1 MNAGAPVNGSTT
13 WVRLGVAFRSVLSLR
28 LLGLAMALALMPAAR
43 LDAGLVLTAATIAV
57 LSTAAV
63 LAWRPVLTW
72 LVRWPVLCCADAVP
86 AAAVLVQGGVF
97 GAFFLFTVSTSAIA
111 GVLYSWRPVLVVCVT
126 QIALSYAAVALG
138 EPVTGRPDTAILLS
152 GFYPVAACAGVCLR
166 RLLDQYADAEAALRN
181 ARTAAAAAEE
191 RTRLAREMHDSLAKT
206 LHGITMSAT
215 ALPTWIRRSPDRAE
229 HTARDIVAALQV
241 ATREARGLIADLR
254 DEACTLPLD
263 VAVRRI
269 TAEWSAHHRIPVR
282 FDVVPGTPGDHDVP
296 LMVRY
301 EVISIM
307 REALANVA
315 RHAGARR
322 VDVRLARAAEG
333 VELAVRDDG
342 RGFAVPSGEG
352 LRLYTRDGH
361 YGLVGMEE
369 RARQVGGRLTVDSRP
384 GAGTTIVVTVP
395 SLPSPAAAA
404 PPPERRAS

>member
-1 MNAGAPVNGSTT
+1 MNGSTT
-13 WVRLGVAFRSVLSLR
+13 WVRLGVAFRLLLSLR
-28 LLGLAMALALMPAAR
+28 LLGLAMAVALTPAAR
-43 LDAGLVLTAATIAV
+43 LDAGLALTAAGLAL
-57 LSTAAV
+57 LSTAAIF
-63 LAWRPVLTW
+63 AWRPVLAW
-72 LVRWPVLCCADAVP
+72 LVRWPALCCLDALL
-86 AAAVLVQGGVF
+86 AAAVLVQSGVF
-97 GAFFLFTVSTSAIA
+97 GAAFVFTVSTSAIA

-126 QIALSYAAVALG
+126 QIVLSYAAVALG

-191 RTRLAREMHDSLAKT
+191 RNRLAREMHDSLAKT

-263 VAVRRI
+263 VGVQRTA
-269 TAEWSAHHRIPVR
+269 AEWSASHGIPIR
-282 FDVVPGTPGDHDVP
+282 LDIAPGPPGDHDVP

-307 REALANVA
+307 KEALTNVA
-315 RHAGARR
+315 RHSGASQ
-322 VDVRLARAAEG
+322 VDVHLACRAAG
-333 VELAVRDDG
+333 IELVVRDDG
-342 RGFAVPSGEG
+342 RGFAAPAGER
-352 LRLYTRDGH
+352 LRLFAREGH

-384 GAGTTIVVTVP
+384 GAGTSIVITVP
-395 SLPSPAAAA
+395 SVPSSVAET

>member
-1 MNAGAPVNGSTT
+1 MNGSTT
-13 WVRLGVAFRSVLSLR
+13 WVRLGVAFRLLLSLR
-28 LLGLAMALALMPAAR
+28 LLGLAMAVALTPAAR
-43 LDAGLVLTAATIAV
+43 LDAGLALTAAGLAL
-57 LSTAAV
+57 LSTAAIFVWRRV
-63 LAWRPVLTW
+63 LAW
-72 LVRWPVLCCADAVP
+72 LVRWPALCCVDALL

-97 GAFFLFTVSTSAIA
+97 GAAFLFTVSTSAIA

-191 RTRLAREMHDSLAKT
+191 RNRLAREMHDSLAKT

-215 ALPTWIRRSPDRAE
+215 ALPTWIRRSPDKAE

-263 VAVRRI
+263 AGVQRI
-269 TAEWSAHHRIPVR
+269 AAEWSASQGIPVR
-282 FDVVPGTPGDHDVP
+282 LNVVPGPPGAHDVP
-296 LMVRY
+296 LMIRY

-307 REALANVA
+307 KEALTNVA
-315 RHAGARR
+315 RHAGARQ
-322 VDVRLARAAEG
+322 VDVHLACQAAG

-342 RGFAVPSGEG
+342 RGFAAPAGER
-352 LRLYTRDGH
+352 LRLFAREGH

-384 GAGTTIVVTVP
+384 GAGTSIVITVP
-395 SLPSPAAAA
+395 SAPSPVAET

>member
-1 MNAGAPVNGSTT
+1 MSVSTT
-13 WVRLGVAFRSVLSLR
+13 WVRLGVAFRLLVSLR
-28 LLGLAMALALMPAAR
+28 LLTLAMAMALMPAGR
-43 LDAGLVLTAATIAV
+43 LDADLALTAAGLAV
-57 LSTAAV
+57 ASTAAIF
-63 LAWRPVLTW
+63 AWRPVLSW
-72 LVRWPVLCCADAVP
+72 LVRWPILACVDALL

-97 GAFFLFTVSTSAIA
+97 GACFLVTVSTSAIA

-126 QIALSYAAVALG
+126 QIALSYMAIVLG
-138 EPVTGRPDTAILLS
+138 EPLTGRPGTAILVS

-166 RLLDQYADAEAALRN
+166 RLLDQYADAETALRN

-191 RTRLAREMHDSLAKT
+191 RNRLAREMHDSLAKT
-206 LHGITMSAT
+206 LHGIAMSAT

-229 HTARDIVAALQV
+229 HTARDIVDALQV

-254 DEACTLPLD
+254 DETFTLPLD

-269 TAEWSAHHRIPVR
+269 TAEWGARHRVQIR
-282 FDVVPGTPGDHDVP
+282 LDVVPGAPGDRDVP

-307 REALANVA
+307 KEALTNVA

-322 VDVRLARAAEG
+322 VDVRLACLPEG

-342 RGFAVPSGEG
+342 GGFAVPVGEG
-352 LRLYTRDGH
+352 LGHFSRAGH

-369 RARQVGGRLTVDSRP
+369 RARQVGGRLTVHSRP
-384 GAGTTIVVTVP
+384 GDGTTIVITVP
-395 SLPSPAAAA
+395 SA
-404 PPPERRAS
+404 PPPVAETPPAERRAS